1 MLDGEFREGGLAR
14 QVLSAIGSGQTTF
27 TKIQRAAGADGGVA
41 PMSLTRVLGT
51 LTATRV
57 VAQDLPLSTARA
69 RDSRYRVADPALRFW
84 LRFVEPAV
92 SEVDR
97 GRPDLAMNRVQ
108 AAYSAWREKAVEP
121 VVREAL
127 IRLLGETPWADVREV
142 GGWWPRSNTPEID
155 LVGADRRPARTVSF
169 VGTVKWHDDPVDA
182 REIDALAHDA
192 AAVPGV
198 GVGTPLVAVCPGGAV
213 PDSRLATVWTADDLV
228 DAWP

>member
-97 GRPDLAMNRVQ
+97 SRPDLAMNRVQ

-121 VVREAL
+121 VKKSA
-127 IRLLGETPWADVREV
+127 
-142 GGWWPRSNTPEID
+142 
-155 LVGADRRPARTVSF
+155 
-169 VGTVKWHDDPVDA
+169 
-182 REIDALAHDA
+182 
-192 AAVPGV
+192 
-198 GVGTPLVAVCPGGAV
+198 
-213 PDSRLATVWTADDLV
+213 
-228 DAWP
+228 